1 MIGDR
6 RGAMAEWRERQMVGA
21 GIEVRARRLGDL
33 LRRAVRYH
41 RYTEIAGKRTGEPE
55 RFRYRFDRPLQ
66 QRFGRR
72 RGRTVGGARPAL
84 LRCATSERLRRPSA
98 DVRSG
103 RTPSVGSIGKI
114 TLASVC

>member
-41 RYTEIAGKRTGEPE
+41 RYTEIARKEPVNQSGSGIASTGRCSSAPDAGVEGPSVA
-55 RFRYRFDRPLQ
+55 RA
-66 QRFGRR
+66 RR
-72 RGRTVGGARPAL
+72 CCVARRASVSDDLRQTPAPDEVRARGEARPESL
-84 LRCATSERLRRPSA
+84 
-98 DVRSG
+98 
-103 RTPSVGSIGKI
+103 
-114 TLASVC
+114 